1 MKHYFILIVALLT
14 GCGGGD
20 GGGSTTSTPDSN
32 VTRYSSD
39 YAVSDLQVL
48 FTLSAV
54 SSSDAEVTAYVQDT
68 SFNFVAINGSDQ
80 LVAEVDSVNLTLAET
95 SVEDGVY
102 YYGSDVSANV
112 SEYIVKLLRNG
123 VVQSSLTV
131 NELPLPFTLTTSFAG
146 EVIDASWA
154 PEADHTYS
162 YVVETLTCTNSVETN
177 IRTVSPDINSGEHLL
192 NAGSYNKSLS
202 EIFGQ
207 TRAQLTQGFDTCTF
221 EMDIIATKDSI
232 PTQSNG
238 QITLDVQQ
246 KRTVRVDI

>member
-1 MKHYFILIVALLT
+1 MKLYLAPALALLA

-68 SFNFVAINGSDQ
+68 SFNFVAIDGSDQ

-102 YYGSDVSANV
+102 YYGSDVSANA

-131 NELPLPFTLTTSFAG
+131 NELPLPFTLTTSFVG
-146 EVIDASWA
+146 EVIDVSWA
-154 PEADHTYS
+154 PEVDHTYS

-207 TRAQLTQGFDTCTF
+207 TQAQLTQGFDTCTF

-238 QITLDVQQ
+238 QITLDVEQ
-246 KRTVRVDI
+246 KRTVKIGL

>member
-1 MKHYFILIVALLT
+1 MKFYYVLIPLLLT

-20 GGGSTTSTPDSN
+20 GGSSTTSALDSN

-39 YAVSDLQVL
+39 YSVSDLQVL

-54 SSSDAEVTAYVQDT
+54 SSSDAEVAAYVQDT
-68 SFNFVAINGSDQ
+68 SFNYVAINGGDR
-80 LVAEVDSVNLTLAET
+80 LVAEVDSVNFSLAET
-95 SVEDGVY
+95 SVEGGVY
-102 YYGSDVSANV
+102 YYGADVSASA
-112 SEYIVKLLRNG
+112 SEYIVELLRDN

-146 EVIDASWA
+146 EVIDVSWA
-154 PEADHTYS
+154 PESDHTYS
-162 YVVETLTCTNSVETN
+162 YVVEMLTCTNSVETN

-207 TRAQLTQGFDTCTF
+207 TQAQLTQGYNTCTF

-232 PTQSNG
+232 PTLSNG